1 MLHEIAIEIENKI
14 IIAYN
19 LFCITLNS
27 DILFKFIPDLMTDSK
42 LSFRP
47 VCLFASLQAKQLLL
61 MDHYLLNLQVYGK
74 RLHTWS
80 THEIPVGQIVMREC
94 VICLL
99 ELWNCHNSIS
109 VLSHQWPCN
118 ILKYRFSL
126 RESHIIK
133 SPKWLKYP
141 FIIQDDRN
149 SL

>member
-27 DILFKFIPDLMTDSK
+27 ESIYYLNLSQISSLSK

-109 VLSHQWPCN
+109 VLSHQ
-118 ILKYRFSL
+118 
-126 RESHIIK
+126 
-133 SPKWLKYP
+133 
-141 FIIQDDRN
+141 
-149 SL
+149 